1 FASLFAEGDV
11 YGEEGSCEAS
21 NLLASRPCISF
32 VGDRA
37 FINLVTIPA
46 TSGDRLILRFIGG
59 PPETEV
65 PLPPMVLALLAA
77 ALASV
82 GWRRANMA

>member
-1 FASLFAEGDV
+1 
-11 YGEEGSCEAS
+11 
-21 NLLASRPCISF
+21 CISF